1 MNNHAIRLPAVL
13 NQLCIQTNF
22 CLSTFL
28 KLIGLTCTGFSLAY
42 LCKVWHAQR
51 LFKRL
56 GLPTPPVRFFVGN
69 FPEILAKTQSEA
81 FKEWTKQLGK
91 TYGIYEGHIPIIVT
105 SDLEIIQEVFVK
117 QFGNFIAR
125 KVKSI
130 I

>member
-1 MNNHAIRLPAVL
+1 MNYAIRLTDTF
-13 NQLCIQTNF
+13 NQLCTYTDF
-22 CLSTFL
+22 SLSTCL
-28 KLIGLTCTGFSLAY
+28 KLIGLTCTSFSLVY
-42 LCKVWHAQR
+42 LCKVWYAQR

-56 GLPTPPVRFFVGN
+56 GLPTPSVTFFVGN
-69 FPEILAKTQSEA
+69 LPEILAKTQSDA

-125 KVKSI
+125 KVKLN
-130 I
+130 